1 MADTQNIVLGSDSG
15 TFWRE
20 GDTWTDDPSEAKS
33 FDNPREA
40 WQQAVRLQSDQAKYL
55 EDSPVE
61 LHLRDSDE
69 PRLTR
74 RVTSLAAQNN
84 RPALWRQWRTNFGAN
99 PDR

>member
-84 RPALWRQWRTNFGAN
+84 RPALRRQWRTNFGAN